1 MALKLTR
8 EILRESTEEE
18 KETFGKEIGKI
29 LLEEM
34 STKAADDG
42 PKTILSTLDSFTS
55 RTLNIVK

>member
-18 KETFGKEIGKI
+18 KEKFGKEIGKI

-34 STKAADDG
+34 STKAADE
-42 PKTILSTLDSFTS
+42 DSFTS